1 MKLNEICHIINEHF
15 PPETAMEGDR
25 VGLQI
30 QSEVVD
36 VKNILFT
43 LEVTDEVV
51 SEAIGK
57 NIDLIIAFHPLI
69 YRPLKN
75 ILGNERVG
83 RLATKLIKNDIALIC
98 VHTLFDAFIEGTSR
112 ILADKIGL
120 ENIEIMVPDKNYEGR
135 GMGIIGDLPKQ
146 TELEVL
152 VGKVSDICA
161 APIRYNIGK
170 SDKVQKVAIVG
181 GSGTSFMN
189 DALRREA
196 DAFITAD
203 VTYHI
208 FHAVKGE
215 LALIDPGHYEMEQF
229 VPIFLHKYF
238 SSNVP
243 EMQTLELHQSNVHTN
258 PVIHF
263 AGKDDYKEKQINI
276 INH

>member
-1 MKLNEICHIINEHF
+1 MKLNEICRIINEHF
-15 PPETAMEGDR
+15 PAETAMEGDK

-30 QSEVVD
+30 QSDVD
-36 VKNILFT
+36 EVKNILFT

-51 SEAIGK
+51 QEAIGK
-57 NIDLIIAFHPLI
+57 KIDLIIAFHPLI

-83 RLATKLIKNDIALIC
+83 RLATKLIKNDIALVC

-112 ILADKIGL
+112 ILADKLGL
-120 ENIEIMVPDKNYEGR
+120 EKIQIMVPDKSYDGR
-135 GMGIIGDLPKQ
+135 GMGIIGDLAKE
-146 TELEVL
+146 TNLEELVS
-152 VGKVSDICA
+152 KVSEVCA
-161 APIRYNIGK
+161 APIRYNVGK
-170 SDKVQKVAIVG
+170 SDKVRKIAIVG
-181 GSGTSFMN
+181 GSGTSFLN
-189 DALRREA
+189 DALRQKA

-238 SSNVP
+238 LENVP
-243 EMQTLELHQSNVHTN
+243 EMETVVLHQSNVHTN

-263 AGKDDYKEKQINI
+263 AGRNDYKEKQINI

>member
-1 MKLNEICHIINEHF
+1 MKLLEICRIINDHF
-15 PPETAMEGDR
+15 PAETAMEGDR

-30 QSEVVD
+30 QSEVEE

-51 SEAIGK
+51 GEAIEK
-57 NIDLIIAFHPLI
+57 KIDLIVAFHPLI

-75 ILGNERVG
+75 ILGDERVG
-83 RLATKLIKNDIALIC
+83 RLATKLIKNDIALVC

-120 ENIEIMVPDKNYEGR
+120 EDVTILVPNKDYEGR
-135 GMGIIGDLPKQ
+135 GMGIIGKMPNEISLE
-146 TELEVL
+146 ELVE
-152 VGKVSDICA
+152 KVSLVCA
-161 APIRYNIGK
+161 APIRYNAGK
-170 SDKVQKVAIVG
+170 SVRLNKVAIVG
-181 GSGTSFMN
+181 GSGTSFLN
-189 DALRREA
+189 DVLEQEA

-203 VTYHI
+203 VTYHM

-238 SSNVP
+238 TEKVP
-243 EMQTLELHQSNVHTN
+243 EMQSLSMYQSNVHTN

-263 AGKDDYKEKQINI
+263 AGRNDYKEKQINI